1 MITELR
7 CPPPFHGME
16 WSYEVHGRIGENA
29 RIHQLQVFGDRHR
42 CAKHVKNIALQ
53 VHTRSHLIKD
63 TWFSNPVNIEQYL
76 RLMA

>member
-1 MITELR
+1 
-7 CPPPFHGME
+7 
-16 WSYEVHGRIGENA
+16 
-29 RIHQLQVFGDRHR
+29 
-42 CAKHVKNIALQ
+42 LQ